1 MIASSLT
8 RKSPLQKGVTFKQNI
23 HHFSLLWQYWLVKE
37 EREQF
42 ASYNG
47 KRAIIKQTP
56 HVFGRSWQILLNGRI
71 ITVDSDDVKQIY
83 GSFEVYGK

>member
-8 RKSPLQKGVTFKQNI
+8 RKSLPQKRVTFKQNI
-23 HHFSLLWQYWLVKE
+23 HHFNLLLQYWLVKE
-37 EREQF
+37 ESEQF

-56 HVFGRSWQILLNGRI
+56 HVFGRDWVLLLEGKWVA
-71 ITVDSDDVKQIY
+71 VDSEKIERIY
-83 GSFEVYGK
+83 GSFELYGK